1 MHLTLKSIQHAYAT
15 KSIDDF
21 YNAELGQMQN
31 QFVTEE
37 DADRGVAMRVFERAP
52 ETSLKYALDRDL
64 ASKEREIKDF
74 TRAYVDAR
82 LNQFQTKPTEPEPGY
97 FAQ

>member
-1 MHLTLKSIQHAYAT
+1 
-15 KSIDDF
+15 
-21 YNAELGQMQN
+21 
-31 QFVTEE
+31 
-37 DADRGVAMRVFERAP
+37 VAMRVFERAP